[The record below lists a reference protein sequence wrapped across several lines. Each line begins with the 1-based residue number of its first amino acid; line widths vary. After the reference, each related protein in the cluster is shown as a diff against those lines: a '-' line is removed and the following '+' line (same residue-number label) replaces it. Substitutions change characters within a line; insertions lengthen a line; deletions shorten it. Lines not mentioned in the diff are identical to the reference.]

1 MPLIKGYSRRSINK
15 NIKTEMRS
23 GKSRKQAVAIALSVA
38 KKAKKK
44 EKKIM
49 ATYQGRKVTLGKPFR
64 TPGQRKKFAVYVK
77 DKKTNNVKK
86 VRFGDP
92 NMSIKKNIPARQ
104 RSFLARMGGV
114 LKQVKGQKTLSPAY
128 WSIRAWKKNFP
139 L

>member
-1 MPLIKGYSRRSINK
+1 
-15 NIKTEMRS
+15 
-23 GKSRKQAVAIALSVA
+23 
-38 KKAKKK
+38 
-44 EKKIM
+44 M
-49 ATYQGRKVTLGKPFR
+49 ATYHSRKVSLGKPFR
-64 TPGQRKKFAVYVK
+64 TPGQSKKFAVYVR

-86 VRFGDP
+86 VRLGDP